1 MSEPSEALNTA
12 STKTTIR
19 RSPIGFAPV
28 FVPVFVQLYVSHF
41 LGNHAGI
48 SVLRCEP

>member
-19 RSPIGFAPV
+19 RSPIAPV
-28 FVPVFVQLYVSHF
+28 FVPVFVQLYVCHF